1 MFFSREYYNINI
13 KCDEKS
19 QLMLL
24 SFFLGKRGVTLT
36 LLCKF
41 KLMISN

>member
-1 MFFSREYYNINI
+1 MFFSREYYNMNI

-24 SFFLGKRGVTLT
+24 SFFSWEKG
-36 LLCKF
+36 
-41 KLMISN
+41 SNSYTPI